1 MPEAAPSVGQVYGHY
16 RLIEQIGAGGMGVVF
31 RAHDEQ
37 LRRDVALKVIN
48 AGLISDEAGRERFRN
63 EALAVAR
70 LTHPNVAIAFDF
82 GTEQGVDYLV
92 TEYIPGAGLD
102 EKIGKEPLPQKTVL
116 ELGVQL
122 LSGLEAAH
130 RQSVIHRDLKPA
142 NIRLDRDGRL
152 KILDFGL
159 AKLIDTIDESGE
171 TAALSSNLSV
181 TGTVPYMAP
190 ELLRGEAIDAR
201 ADIWA
206 AGAVLYEMAT
216 GQRAFPDQQPS
227 LLIDAI
233 LHYDPVRPQLINPE
247 VSAPLEAIILRA
259 LDRDR
264 NRRYQSAAEMKSDL
278 LRLQAGDEIATATL
292 NRTRGMKAAA
302 QALRRKLIA
311 GVIVLLA
318 VGIAIGYAAKRWWPG
333 GGNRQHIL
341 AVLPIEAVGQDA
353 GTTALGL
360 GLTET
365 LAAKLAEAAEGN
377 SIQVISPR
385 DLRDQRVKTARDA
398 MQDFGADLVLE
409 SSLQRD
415 GPTIRVNSSLVDPRT
430 HRQLAARTITVDA
443 NDSFGLQ
450 DRVVGEAL
458 DMLPSPTGPEQRRKL
473 AVHQDTQPAAYEA
486 YIRGRGYLLE
496 FSKPE
501 DIDSAI
507 GEFSKAIQIDPNYA
521 LGYAALGNTYLV
533 GAQQYFRGNDWITK
547 ASQNCNKALSLNPDL
562 VEGHVCLGNLY
573 NATGKYDKAVEQFE
587 QAVRADPGNEDVLRG
602 LADTYTNK
610 GNVVSAE
617 SAYKRAVAL
626 RPNYW
631 APYSWLGFFYFGQNR
646 YVEAATAWQK
656 ATELAPDNYLGYV
669 NLGGA
674 YLLEGRYADAIEAS
688 KHSIALRPSPEA
700 YNNLGYALMLT
711 GKTDEAISA
720 LEKALAIDDRDWMNW
735 GNLGDALYWSS
746 NRRSEAAAKYSKA
759 VVIASSHLQVNHN
772 DVSALGYL
780 ANYSA
785 MLDDRKAALGYLQ
798 QALHLAPANGDTLF
812 RAALVYNHFHQADE
826 ALSYLSKAVQAGYSK
841 AVIRDTPD
849 FRNLHD
855 DPRFRSLVGGS

>member
-216 GQRAFPDQQPS
+216 GKRAFPDKQPS

-247 VSAPLEAIILRA
+247 VSAPLEAIVLRA

-674 YLLEGRYADAIEAS
+674 YLLQGRYADAIEAS

-746 NRRSEAAAKYSKA
+746 NRRSEASANYRKA

-826 ALSYLSKAVQAGYSK
+826 ALSYLGKAVQAGYSK

>member
-1 MPEAAPSVGQVYGHY
+1 MSEAAPSVGQVFGHY

-31 RAHDEQ
+31 RARDEQ

-63 EALAVAR
+63 EALAVGR

-142 NIRLDRDGRL
+142 NIRLDCDGRL

-159 AKLIDTIDESGE
+159 AKLVDTIDESGE

-190 ELLRGEAIDAR
+190 ELLRGEAVDAR

-216 GQRAFPDQQPS
+216 GKRAFPDKQPS

-264 NRRYQSAAEMKSDL
+264 GRRYQSAAEMKSDL
-278 LRLQAGDEIATATL
+278 LRLQAGNDIATATL
-292 NRTRGMKAAA
+292 DRTRGVKAAS
-302 QALRRKLIA
+302 QARRRKLLA
-311 GVIVLLA
+311 GVIALLA
-318 VGIAIGYAAKRWWPG
+318 VGIAIGYLAKRWWPG
-333 GGNRQHIL
+333 GGSRQHIL

-353 GTTALGL
+353 GTTALGM

-365 LAAKLAEAAEGN
+365 LAAKLADAAEGN

-385 DLRDQRVKTARDA
+385 DLRDQKVKTARDA
-398 MQDFGADLVLE
+398 MQNFGADLVLE

-415 GPTIRVNSSLVDPRT
+415 GPTIRINSSLVDPRT

-443 NDSFGLQ
+443 KDSFGLQ
-450 DRVVGEAL
+450 DRVVSEAL
-458 DMLPSPTGPEQRRKL
+458 DMLPSPIGPEQRRKL
-473 AVHQDTQPAAYEA
+473 AVRQDTQPAAYEA

-501 DIDSAI
+501 DIDSAVA
-507 GEFSKAIQIDPNYA
+507 EFSKAIQIDPNYA
-521 LGYAALGNTYLV
+521 LAYAGLGKAYWAGFQLS
-533 GAQQYFRGNDWITK
+533 RGNDWIGK
-547 ASQNCNKALSLNPDL
+547 ASQNCNKALALNPEL

-573 NATGKYDKAVEQFE
+573 NATGRYDRAVEEFE
-587 QAVRADPGNEDVLRG
+587 QAARADPGNEDVLRG

-610 GNVVSAE
+610 GNFAAAE
-617 SAYKRAVAL
+617 SAYRRAVAL

-631 APYSWLGFFYFGQNR
+631 APYSWLGVFYFGQSR
-646 YVEAATAWQK
+646 YHDAAVAFQK
-656 ATELAPDNYLGYV
+656 ATELAPENYLGYV

-674 YLLEGRYADAIEAS
+674 YVLEGRYADAMEAA
-688 KHSIALRPSPEA
+688 KRSIALRPTPDA

-711 GKTDEAISA
+711 GKTDDAIDA
-720 LEKALAIDDRDWMNW
+720 LQKALAIDDRDWMNW
-735 GNLGDALYWSS
+735 GNLGDALYWSAS
-746 NRRSEAAAKYSKA
+746 RRGEAPGKYRKA
-759 VVIASSHLQVNHN
+759 VAIASSKLQVNSN
-772 DVSALGYL
+772 DVSTLAYL

-785 MLDDRKAALGYLQ
+785 MLGEKDAALDYLQ
-798 QALHLAPANGDTLF
+798 KALKLAPANGDVLF
-812 RAALVYNHFHQADE
+812 RAALVYNHFNGPNE
-826 ALSYLSKAVQAGYSK
+826 ALSYLAKAVQAGYSRT
-841 AVIRDTPD
+841 VIRDTPD
-849 FRNLHD
+849 FRNLHGH
-855 DPRFRSLVGGS
+855 PQFQSLVGGS